1 MNVGGALLVVS
12 MASAVTI
19 FIYMLYISYVV
30 GARNEFTTST
40 FFKSCNYVIMPSLS
54 LAHNALHSSSIK
66 YPLNR
71 LMLTQKAA
79 LSYKCKNHSNGM

>member
-19 FIYMLYISYVV
+19 FIYISYVV
-30 GARNEFTTST
+30 GAHNEFTTST

-79 LSYKCKNHSNGM
+79 LSYKCKNHSIE